1 MNVTVTG
8 ATAGSY
14 VTVYPDGQPRPGTSS
29 LDFAKG
35 ETIPNLVIVPVV
47 DGKVDFYNLAGTVN
61 IIADLTGYYSAGG
74 SSFTSAGPTRIMDTR
89 YGTGGIHVP
98 VGAGARTRLP
108 VGGGAPAP
116 PRGAAGRWHRPPSPP
131 TRA

>member
-61 IIADLTGYYSAGG
+61 IIADMTGYYSPRGSPVTSPNPARSLATRDRTRCAPVPACATARNRVRFAGG
-74 SSFTSAGPTRIMDTR
+74 ARLTRR
-89 YGTGGIHVP
+89 
-98 VGAGARTRLP
+98 
-108 VGGGAPAP
+108 APA
-116 PRGAAGRWHRPPSPP
+116 
-131 TRA
+131 